1 MSASLARRMTKLE
14 AAANPEANGVAVI
27 LRRIIRADSGE
38 VVRAIIGDKVVD
50 RQPDESED
58 DFIARSKVEAL
69 AGTHRR
75 PCLVVLLSEQDA
87 DL

>member
-1 MSASLARRMTKLE
+1 MITSLARRMTKLE
-14 AAANPEANGVAVI
+14 AVAHPEVNRVKLI

-38 VVRAIIGDKVVD
+38 LVRAIIGDKVVN
-50 RQPDESED
+50 RQADESED
-58 DFIARSKVEAL
+58 AFMARSKVEAL

-75 PCLVVLLSEQDA
+75 PARVILLSEQDA